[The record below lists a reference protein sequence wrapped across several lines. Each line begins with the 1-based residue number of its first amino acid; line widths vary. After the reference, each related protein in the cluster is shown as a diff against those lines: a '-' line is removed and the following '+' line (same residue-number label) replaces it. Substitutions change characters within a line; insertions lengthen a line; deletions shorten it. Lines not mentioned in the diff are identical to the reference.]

1 MKIIKRLGLII
12 AVVLIALAINNAV
25 KATDNTVEEKVS
37 DTGFKYTLEV
47 YSESYRLTITGT
59 TNTNAKTLD
68 IPNKIDGYDVTII
81 GENAFKGMTNLQKVV
96 FPDTIE
102 SVKDYAFSGCTNLKE
117 VKLNSEATL
126 YTKVFEG
133 TAIETL
139 VFPADENAKSCSFE
153 GATLDGM
160 NHLKSI
166 YVYAKDKCWIY
177 DHGVSEDEIMNDTTL
192 EYLRNN
198 VTIYGYS
205 STYEIDDNINSVPYS
220 PKGFAQARGIKF
232 VDLDTLEEI
241 TLSDEETKISLYGNV
256 GKTSKISVTK
266 MVEGT
271 EEYKNVTSGLENYN
285 IALAYDISV
294 TDGDYE
300 GKLKVTLPVE
310 SKYNGRTA
318 LVLHKKA
325 DGTVEKFSPVVENG
339 FVTVEVTELSPFV
352 VAFEKENEPSNNENN
367 EEKDENKNEEQNI
380 NNIEKDE
387 KGELDESPKTG
398 ENSLGIISASV
409 LTIIT
414 IGAIIAIKNKK

>member
-1 MKIIKRLGLII
+1 MKTIKRFGLII
-12 AVVLIALAINNAV
+12 AIVLMILAINNAV
-25 KATDNTVEEKVS
+25 KATDTTAEEKVS

-47 YSESYRLTITGT
+47 YPESYTLTITGT
-59 TNTNAKTLD
+59 TNTSAKTLEL
-68 IPNKIDGYDVTII
+68 PSKIEGYDVTII
-81 GENAFKGMTNLQKVV
+81 GENAFKGMANLEKVV
-96 FPDTIE
+96 FPDTIK
-102 SVKDYAFSGCTNLKE
+102 SVKDYAFSGCTNLKDVE
-117 VKLNSEATL
+117 LNSEVTL

-139 VFPADENAKSCSFE
+139 VFPADENSTSCSFE

-177 DHGVSEDEIMNDTTL
+177 DHGVSEDEIMSDETL

-198 VTIYGYS
+198 VTIYGYT

-232 VDLDTLEEI
+232 VDLGTLEEI
-241 TLSDEETKISLYGNV
+241 TIADEETKISIYGNAE
-256 GKTSKISVTK
+256 KTAKLSITK

-271 EEYKNVTSGLENYN
+271 EEYKNVTNGLENYD
-285 IALAYDISV
+285 IALAYDISIV
-294 TDGDYE
+294 DGDYE

-339 FVTVEVTELSPFV
+339 FITVEVTELSPFV
-352 VAFEKENEPSNNENN
+352 VAFEKEELPS
-367 EEKDENKNEEQNI
+367 KDENDEDKTDNKNEEQNI
-380 NNIEKDE
+380 NDIEKDE

-398 ENSLGIISASV
+398 ENDLGIISASI
-409 LTIIT
+409 LSIIT
-414 IGAIIAIKNKK
+414 IGAIIAIKNRK

>member
-1 MKIIKRLGLII
+1 MKTIKKLGLII
-12 AVVLIALAINNAV
+12 AIILMILAIANVVN
-25 KATDNTVEEKVS
+25 ATDATVEEKIS
-37 DTGFKYTLEV
+37 ETGFKYTLEV
-47 YSESYRLTITGT
+47 YPSGSYTLTLTGT
-59 TNTNAKTLD
+59 TNTSAKVLE
-68 IPNKIDGYDVTII
+68 IPNEIDGYEVTVI
-81 GENAFKGMTNLQKVV
+81 GENAFKGMTSLEKVV
-96 FPDTIE
+96 FADNIE

-117 VKLNSEATL
+117 VELNAEATL
-126 YTKVFEG
+126 YTKVFED

-139 VFPADENAKSCSFE
+139 VFPADKTATSCSFE

-166 YVYAKDKCWIY
+166 YIYAKDKCWIF
-177 DHGVSEDEIMNDTTL
+177 DHGVSEDEVMSEETL

-232 VDLDTLEEI
+232 VDLATLEENTIADAETEI
-241 TLSDEETKISLYGNV
+241 TLYGNV
-256 GKTSKISVTK
+256 GKTAKLSVRK

-271 EEYKNVTSGLENYN
+271 EEYKDVTSGLEGYD

-294 TDGDYE
+294 VDGDYE

-325 DGTVEKFSPVVENG
+325 DGTVERFSPVVENG

-352 VAFEKENEPSNNENN
+352 VAFEEDTTIPNDDKTTSDEEEENIKDVPKE
-367 EEKDENKNEEQNI
+367 D
-380 NNIEKDE
+380 

-398 ENSLGIISASV
+398 ENNIGIILASV
-409 LTIIT
+409 LSIIT
-414 IGAIIAIKNKK
+414 YGAIIVIKSRK

>member
-59 TNTNAKTLD
+59 TNTSAKTLD

-117 VKLNSEATL
+117 VKLNPEATL

-177 DHGVSEDEIMNDTTL
+177 DHGVSEDEIMSDSTL

-241 TLSDEETKISLYGNV
+241 TLSDKETKISLYGNV